1 MSFEP
6 MYTYGGKFVLF
17 GENPV
22 FQKDNR
28 ISSAIST
35 PHNLQY
41 SLAKAKNIYKI
52 IKDYKRISSYLY

>member
-1 MSFEP
+1 M
-6 MYTYGGKFVLF
+6 GANLF
-17 GENPV
+17 CLVKNPV

-52 IKDYKRISSYLY
+52 IKDYKGL